1 MSSQSHVLLVSYP
14 LQGHVNPLLRL
25 GRRLAAKGLLV
36 SFTTFRHAGLRA
48 LPDDDDDACVGVVG
62 PGGGRL
68 RFEYL
73 RSPDDLSCMDP
84 TDMLRH
90 VVDVGPAALAGLIR
104 RQAVAGQPVT
114 CVVNNCFVPWALD
127 VASEMGVPCATL
139 WIQSCA
145 VLSLYYHFYSFPE
158 AGFPS
163 DADPNRPVALP
174 GLPTVAAEELPLM
187 VRPEYARNLW
197 GDMLRAQL
205 GQINKGV
212 VSWVLVNTFEGLERS
227 IIDALRAHTSVTP
240 DRGPA
245 LHELLTL
252 EAGADDL
259 LAGDPN
265 LSALC
270 IGHALAARLA
280 QRSLTTRDA
289 AREEAAAAPL
299 ERARGFVPILTF
311 V

>member
-36 SFTTFRHAGLRA
+36 TFTTFRHAGLRA
-48 LPDDDDDACVGVVG
+48 LPDDDADAVVR

-68 RFEYL
+68 RFEYM
-73 RSPDDLSCMDP
+73 RDDGSSRRCPDDDMSCMDP
-84 TDMLRH
+84 TDMLRR
-90 VVDVGPAALAGLIR
+90 VVNVGPAALTGVIR
-104 RQAVAGQPVT
+104 RQAGSGRPVT

-158 AGFPS
+158 VGFPS
-163 DADPNRPVALP
+163 DADPDKAVALP
-174 GLPTVAAEELPLM
+174 GLPTVAADELPLM

-227 IIDALRAHTSVTP
+227 IIDALRAHTIPCCCSVKV
-240 DRGPA
+240 A
-245 LHELLTL
+245 
-252 EAGADDL
+252 
-259 LAGDPN
+259 
-265 LSALC
+265 SALVMELGGGGDE
-270 IGHALAARLA
+270 I
-280 QRSLTTRDA
+280 TTDGG
-289 AREEAAAAPL
+289 L
-299 ERARGFVPILTF
+299 
-311 V
+311 